1 MYTKLSSVITG
12 TGRYIPEEIVPNEV
26 FLNHRFFEKDGRL
39 IMRENEEII
48 RKFRDITEIEERR
61 YAAKDQVASD
71 LGYLAARDA
80 LTSSGTDPETLD
92 YIIAAHNF
100 GDIAYGKTATDVLP
114 TVAAKIKHRLGIA
127 NPDCVAYDIPFG
139 CPGWLQGVIQAD
151 YYIRS
156 GDARKILVVGTET
169 LSRVND
175 PHDRDS
181 MIFSDGAAATILE
194 AGAEPGRGILAH
206 KTQSHT
212 KDEAY
217 YLYSERSSNPEY
229 PGCELFIKMDG
240 RKIYEYALTNVPL
253 VMKAALDKS
262 GLTPKDVTKVLVH
275 QANGKMDEAILKR
288 FLKLCGLTEAPSGVM
303 PMTISH
309 LGNSSVATVPTL
321 LDLILKGE
329 MEGQNLQP
337 GDVVIFASVGAGMNI
352 NAAVYRF

>member
-1 MYTKLSSVITG
+1 MYRKTNTVITG
-12 TGRYIPEEIVPNEV
+12 TGRYIPEVVIPNES
-26 FLNHRFFEKDGRL
+26 FLNHTFFEKDGKR
-39 IMRENEEII
+39 IERENGEVIS
-48 RKFRDITEIEERR
+48 KFKDITEIEERR

-71 LGYLAARDA
+71 LGYLAAVDA
-80 LTSSGTDPETLD
+80 ISSSNTDPETFD
-92 YIIAAHNF
+92 YIIVAHNF
-100 GDIAYGKTATDVLP
+100 GDIAFGQTKLDVLP
-114 TVAAKIKHRLGIA
+114 TIAAKVKHRLKIA

-139 CPGWLQGVIQAD
+139 CPGWLQGMIQAD

-156 GDARKILVVGTET
+156 GDAKKILLIGTET

-194 AGAEPGRGILAH
+194 AETDSDRGLLAH

-217 YLYSERSSNPEY
+217 YLYSGKSTNPEY
-229 PGCELFIKMDG
+229 PFDDLFIKMDG
-240 RKIYEYALTNVPL
+240 RKIYEYALSNVPV

-262 GLTPKDVTKVLVH
+262 GLSVKDVTKVLVH

-288 FLKLCGLTEAPSGVM
+288 FFKLYQITDIPENIM

-321 LDLILKGE
+321 LDLILKNSLDNHSVKE
-329 MEGQNLQP
+329 
-337 GDVVIFASVGAGMNI
+337 GDVVLFASVGAGMNI

>member
-1 MYTKLSSVITG
+1 MHTTLSSVITG
-12 TGRYIPEEIVPNEV
+12 TGRYIPEEIVPNDQ
-26 FLNHRFFEKDGRL
+26 FLSHSFFEKDGRR
-39 IMRENEEII
+39 IERENEEII

-61 YAAKDQVASD
+61 YAGKDQVASD
-71 LGYLAARDA
+71 LGYLAAVEA

-92 YIIAAHNF
+92 YIIVAHNF
-100 GDIAYGKTATDVLP
+100 GDISYGKTVVDVLP
-114 TVAAKIKHRLGIA
+114 TLAAKIKHKLGIA

-139 CPGWLQGVIQAD
+139 CPGWLQGIIHAD
-151 YYIRS
+151 YFIRS
-156 GDARKILVVGTET
+156 GDAKKILVIGTET

-194 AGAEPGRGILAH
+194 AGSEPGRGFLAH

-229 PGCELFIKMDG
+229 TGSELFIKMDG

-262 GLTPKDVTKVLVH
+262 GLSAKDVTKVLVH

-288 FLKLCGLTEAPSGVM
+288 FLKLCQIPEAPDKVM

-321 LDLILKGE
+321 LDLILKNDL
-329 MEGQNLQP
+329 EGHQLNP